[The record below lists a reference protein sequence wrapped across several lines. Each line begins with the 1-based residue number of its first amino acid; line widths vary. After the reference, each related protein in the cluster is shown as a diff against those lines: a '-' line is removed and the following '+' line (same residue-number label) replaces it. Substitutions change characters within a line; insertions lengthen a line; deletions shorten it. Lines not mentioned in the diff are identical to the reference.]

1 MLTRWLSSS
10 LAPLVILV
18 LGVGLV
24 LLWLAYTVRRERNE
38 RLPYKTSPP
47 RACGLRGKGMR
58 LR

>member
-1 MLTRWLSSS
+1 MTRFLSYP

-18 LGVGLV
+18 LGVGVV

-47 RACGLRGKGMR
+47 RACGPKSSVRR